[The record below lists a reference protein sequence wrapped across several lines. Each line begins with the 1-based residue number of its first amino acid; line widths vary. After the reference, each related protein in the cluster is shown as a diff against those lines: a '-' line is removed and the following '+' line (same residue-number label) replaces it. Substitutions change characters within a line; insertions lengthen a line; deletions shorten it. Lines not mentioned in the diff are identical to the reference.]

1 MRLPATVSDLR
12 TRRMRVVQFE
22 GVRLRLGR
30 RVLTEIPTV
39 EVSSVPHAMRPHSRL
54 ALGFTRGCGLWA
66 TLGRQCPR
74 RGWQP

>member
-30 RVLTEIPTV
+30 RVQTGLPTE
-39 EVSSVPHAMRPHSRL
+39 EANLVPHAMRPWSRL
-54 ALGFTRGCGLWA
+54 ARGIQRGCDLRA
-66 TLGRQCPR
+66 MLGRQRLR